1 MLCRNQSLKNA
12 KCFWSELVLKKIL
25 DTTAKFGFIFFL
37 FFFQKPSQAF
47 WSNESRI
54 KNICA
59 KYAAE
64 QISMKKVIKILKL
77 KKANWETITK
87 YCGAYDVNLP
97 NDHPDYKKPEID
109 VNIYQRIYK

>member
-12 KCFWSELVLKKIL
+12 KYFWSELVLKKIL

-64 QISMKKVIKILKL
+64 QISMKKVIKSLKL
-77 KKANWETITK
+77 KNADWYTITK
-87 YCGAYDVNLP
+87 YCGAYDISLP
-97 NDHPDYKKPEID
+97 DNHPDYKKPE
-109 VNIYQRIYK
+109 VEVKIYQRIYK